1 MCIVS
6 EDTYGYIFL
15 RKIIYRLKDCCKAP
29 DLEVYNTGSS
39 YNTYRGSHYDKLVRI
54 VRVLCPFCDII
65 LITKDADGRNIHE
78 EEDKL
83 KNLINNCEKV
93 KFLIFNYQ
101 IEDWI
106 VYSLTKHLDPN
117 PAEYLKTHYQYEKYK
132 LDDYADKL
140 KFEILKN
147 LDSFYKF
154 IQYIKLEK
162 CFS

>member
-1 MCIVS
+1 M
-6 EDTYGYIFL
+6 YFMW
-15 RKIIYRLKDCCKAP
+15 
-29 DLEVYNTGSS
+29 YNN
-39 YNTYRGSHYDKLVRI
+39 YNK
-54 VRVLCPFCDII
+54 
-65 LITKDADGRNIHE
+65 GRWWKERNE
-78 EEDKL
+78 EENKL

-106 VYSLTKHLDPN
+106 VYSLTRRLDPN

-132 LDDYADKL
+132 LDEYADKL
-140 KFEILKN
+140 EFEILKN

-162 CFS
+162 CFSWQNAGQASPFKAG